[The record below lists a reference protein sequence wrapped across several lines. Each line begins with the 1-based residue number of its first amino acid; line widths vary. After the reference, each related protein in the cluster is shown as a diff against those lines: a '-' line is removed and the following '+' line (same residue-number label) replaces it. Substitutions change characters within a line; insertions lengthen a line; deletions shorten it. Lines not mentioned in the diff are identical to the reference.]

1 MAVGT
6 GGLNQTNASI
16 NVTPLIDV
24 LLVLLIIFMIV
35 APVLTKALQS
45 EIPQK
50 ADQPLPQ
57 EYSER
62 QLVVNVTADGAITLN
77 REPTTLE
84 NLAGRLRDVFAA
96 RGGKKVLFVNA
107 DDAVPYGT
115 IIQVMDLCRSGGA
128 ESIGLVTESLQ
139 ATP

>member
-6 GGLNQTNASI
+6 GGLNQTQSSI

-50 ADQPLPQ
+50 ADQPLPE

-62 QLVVNVTADGAITLN
+62 QLVVSITSDGRYLLN
-77 REPTTLE
+77 REEVSLE
-84 NLAGRLRDVFAA
+84 NLPARLRDVFAA
-96 RGGKKVLFVNA
+96 RGGKKWLFVNA
-107 DDAVPYGT
+107 DDAVAY
-115 IIQVMDLCRSGGA
+115 
-128 ESIGLVTESLQ
+128 GLV
-139 ATP
+139 

>member
-6 GGLNQTNASI
+6 GGLNQTQASI

-62 QLVVNVTADGAITLN
+62 QLVVSITADGRYLLN
-77 REPTTLE
+77 REEVGLD
-84 NLAGRLRDVFAA
+84 NLPARLRDVFAA

-107 DDAVPYGT
+107 DDGVAYGLVV
-115 IIQVMDLCRSGGA
+115 QVMDLCRSAGA
-128 ESIGLVTESLQ
+128 ENIGLVTEPLQ
-139 ATP
+139 AGP